1 MEGVQHA
8 HPGAAVPSHRGVI
21 PPLDPGPGPPV
32 CAGRVGQNRAMTT
45 VGNPVGGN
53 PVGGNPV
60 GQRGAKA
67 TFGAAGAI
75 TAQGFLAVLLL
86 PLVVVSFALIVIWV
100 GIPLLGLTLSLV
112 RGLSMWE
119 RGLAGRMLGTP
130 VDRPYRSV
138 EREGIVE
145 GLRVRLTDSATYRD
159 LLQLL
164 ISATLGLAL
173 GIVSLVFFIVLPL
186 GLFASPVMVRTYL
199 TISSAVLRR
208 TDEQAMAQRIGE
220 LSTSRAETVDTQAAE
235 IRRIERDLHDG
246 AQARL
251 VALGM
256 NLGLAEQMMDSNP
269 ELSREL
275 IVESRQSASIAL
287 TDLRGLVRGI
297 HPPVLA
303 DRGLVGGVQ
312 ALALAAPLD
321 VDVDAVLVGRAPA
334 PVESAVY
341 FAVAEALT
349 NAAKHSRARNAWIW
363 MRHNDG
369 RLSVSVG
376 DSGIG
381 GAVSTPG
388 GGLHG
393 IERRLAAFD
402 GTVTVASPVGG
413 PTIIA
418 MELPCVLS
426 SEKI

>member
-1 MEGVQHA
+1 
-8 HPGAAVPSHRGVI
+8 
-21 PPLDPGPGPPV
+21 
-32 CAGRVGQNRAMTT
+32 
-45 VGNPVGGN
+45 
-53 PVGGNPV
+53 
-60 GQRGAKA
+60 
-67 TFGAAGAI
+67 
-75 TAQGFLAVLLL
+75 
-86 PLVVVSFALIVIWV
+86 
-100 GIPLLGLTLSLV
+100 
-112 RGLSMWE
+112 
-119 RGLAGRMLGTP
+119 
-130 VDRPYRSV
+130 
-138 EREGIVE
+138 
-145 GLRVRLTDSATYRD
+145 
-159 LLQLL
+159 
-164 ISATLGLAL
+164 LAL
-173 GIVSLVFFIVLPL
+173 GIVSLVFFIVFPL

-199 TISSAVLRR
+199 TITSVVLRR

-251 VALGM
+251 VALSM
-256 NLGLAEQMMDSNP
+256 NLGLAEQMMDTDP
-269 ELSREL
+269 ELSKEL
-275 IVESRQSASIAL
+275 IAESRQSAAVAL
-287 TDLRGLVRGI
+287 SDLRGLVRGI

-321 VDVDAVLVGRAPA
+321 VDVDAVLGARAPA

-349 NAAKHSRARNAWIW
+349 NAAKHSSARNAWIW
-363 MRHNDG
+363 MRHTDD

-381 GAVSTPG
+381 GAVSIPG

-413 PTIIA
+413 PTIIS